1 MTSEPAYQ
9 ERSKTYLKQAS
20 EELQKGDLCQ
30 ASEKGWGA
38 AAEMVKAAALKRD
51 WGHNT
56 HRQLQ
61 IAVNRLSEETG
72 NTEIRVLFAFASQL
86 HINFYE
92 GWLDYATVN
101 DYLGRTAQFV
111 EMLDGA

>member
-1 MTSEPAYQ
+1 MTSEPTYE
-9 ERSKTYLKQAS
+9 ERGKTYLEQAN

-38 AAEMVKAAALKRD
+38 AAEMVKAAALRRD
-51 WGHNT
+51 WNHST

-61 IAVNRLSEETG
+61 TAVNRLAEETG
-72 NTEIRVLFAFASQL
+72 NSEIRVLFAFANQL

-92 GWLDYATVN
+92 GWLDHATVS
-101 DYLGRTAQFV
+101 DYLGRTVQFV